1 MGFLGKADRK
11 WGFISAIARP
21 EGLAVAVSRPTI
33 RALRGF
39 SEPVRYGHAVG
50 RIRVVEAGLLS
61 PHRLVR
67 LLEADFEEALRILE
81 EVDVGSYLAGA
92 KTAAEVDA
100 GLLRYLRDVYRY
112 LGEILPRGSYLLEY
126 FLCKYDFHNLKVLLK
141 AEMGGGEKGLLPEV
155 GKLDVDLLR
164 KGIAQPSSLPS
175 PYRELVEGVAGKT
188 LSPEDLEALCDR
200 YFLRHRLQL
209 AKMEGNPLLIKF
221 TTLSID
227 LANLKALVRAKF
239 VDKEPSFLE
248 GVLVEGGEIKP
259 SELLRLYHEP
269 WETMIKRLESMP
281 YSREL
286 LRLLEAYEDR
296 RRLTDFDRRA
306 DDLLME
312 LAARARR
319 ISVGVEPIFAY
330 VRARENEVTVL
341 RVLLMGKLH
350 NLSPEEIEKVLR
362 RLYTEEL
369 EGRL

>member
-1 MGFLGKADRK
+1 M
-11 WGFISAIARP
+11 
-21 EGLAVAVSRPTI
+21 
-33 RALRGF
+33 RGF
-39 SEPVRYGHAVG
+39 SEPLRYGHAVG

-67 LLEADFEEALRILE
+67 LMEADFEEALRILE

-92 KTAAEVDA
+92 RTAAEVDA
-100 GLLRYLRDVYRY
+100 GLLRYLKDVYRY
-112 LGEILPRGSYLLEY
+112 LGEILPRGSYLLDY

-141 AEMGGGEKGLLPEV
+141 AEMGGGEKGLLPGVGRIEV
-155 GKLDVDLLR
+155 EVLR
-164 KGIAQPSSLPS
+164 RGLAQPSLLPS
-175 PYRELVEGVAGKT
+175 PYRELVEEAAGKGF
-188 LSPEDLEALCDR
+188 SPEDLEAICDR
-200 YFLRHRLQL
+200 YFLQHRLQL
-209 AKMEGNPLLIKF
+209 ARMEGNALLIKF
-221 TTLSID
+221 STLSID

-239 VDKEPSFLE
+239 VNKDPSFLQ

-259 SELLRLYHEP
+259 AELLRLYPEP
-269 WETMIKRLESMP
+269 WETMVKRLESMP

-286 LRLLEAYEDR
+286 LRLLESYEDR
-296 RRLTDFDRRA
+296 KRLTDFDRRA